1 MWGTRCVEC
10 YDVDGQIGEGTY
22 GKVYKATNR
31 FLSVGD
37 EHRVVALK
45 KITIPKAHEGL
56 PKTVFREI
64 KGSPIAGEML
74 RQITHQYLVPLLEIV
89 TSKLSD
95 DDRDGDQAWS
105 TSNDAAGSSSS
116 SSSAGSSSS
125 SGTCFFRVPCS
136 VVLFV

>member
-31 FLSVGD
+31 FLAGND

-45 KITIPKAHEGL
+45 KIRIHKEQEGL

-64 KGSPIAGEML
+64 KML

-95 DDRDGDQAWS
+95 GGDDSSW
-105 TSNDAAGSSSS
+105 SSSS
-116 SSSAGSSSS
+116 NLP
-125 SGTCFFRVPCS
+125 TI
-136 VVLFV
+136 LN

>member
-45 KITIPKAHEGL
+45 KITIHKAHEGL

-64 KGSPIAGEML
+64 KML

-136 VVLFV
+136 VVMFV